1 MMQDAKFTVAA
12 FTSQFVIGIEVL
24 YNVTYKLP
32 RPVKSVSNPKAK
44 ISDDKRSVSLRM
56 NLMEIFTKP
65 DDFAFT
71 ITY

>member
-1 MMQDAKFTVAA
+1 MAIKDDPKLAEMQQGAEM
-12 FTSQFVIGIEVL
+12 GIEVL